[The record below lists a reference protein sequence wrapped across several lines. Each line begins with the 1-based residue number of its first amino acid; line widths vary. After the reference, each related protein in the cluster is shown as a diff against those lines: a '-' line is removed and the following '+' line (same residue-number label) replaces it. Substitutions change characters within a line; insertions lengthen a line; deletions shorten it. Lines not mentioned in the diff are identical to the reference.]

1 MVTVKLKAK
10 GGEGMSQEEAE
21 ALMESFEKWD
31 TKHAKQDFIHR
42 MERKLSRKER
52 YGK

>member
-1 MVTVKLKAK
+1 
-10 GGEGMSQEEAE
+10 MSNEEVE

-31 TKHAKQDFIHR
+31 TKHAKQHFLHR
-42 MERKLSRKER
+42 MERKLNRKER